1 MGGIK
6 ESNIKQVLEMGARK
20 VAVVTAITLAPDIA
34 NAVRS
39 FRDIMKNSCL

>member
-20 VAVVTAITLAPDIA
+20 VAVVTAITQAPDIA
-34 NAVRS
+34 EAVRS
-39 FRDIMKNSCL
+39 FRRIIKGE